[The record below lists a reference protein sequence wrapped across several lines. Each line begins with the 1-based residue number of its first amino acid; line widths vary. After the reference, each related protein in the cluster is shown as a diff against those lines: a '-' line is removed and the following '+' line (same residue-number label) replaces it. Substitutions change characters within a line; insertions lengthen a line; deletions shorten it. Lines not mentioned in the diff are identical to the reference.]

1 MIKLKR
7 FLAVTSIALTLF
19 SFGIGYLCLR
29 TFTLLGWLI
38 LSLQIEFGIIIFAL
52 TVIGIILVY
61 CWVDYE
67 KSVKEE
73 MEKAK
78 KEKELA
84 ETIVEIIK

>member
-38 LSLQIEFGIIIFAL
+38 LSLQIEFGIFIFAL
-52 TVIGIILVY
+52 AVIGIILGY
-61 CWVDYE
+61 CWATDGDEDETFIDYSKDFIE
-67 KSVKEE
+67 SI
-73 MEKAK
+73 
-78 KEKELA
+78 LD
-84 ETIVEIIK
+84 